1 MYTEGYVPPVFSI
14 AIERA
19 SSENAAPGGQLAIGG
34 LPPVEYKSDFANAP
48 FQLLTVTDAFAP
60 TPISTYQFY
69 IIITNGFTY
78 AESDNT
84 TGYVFSQIA
93 YSSSLLHAV
102 SRPSI
107 AVHESQC

>member
-19 SSENAAPGGQLAIGG
+19 SSEKAAPGGQLAIGG

-60 TPISTYQFY
+60 TPVSTYQFY
-69 IIITNGFTY
+69 IITTNGFTY

-93 YSSSLLHAV
+93 YSFSLLHAV